1 MKNPI
6 EQLVIESVEHLKKN
20 NPNFSVFDLEA
31 EAIYLA
37 SFVYLKEDCL
47 NNFEMEYISDDI
59 LNKIQSRNYKISDEV
74 FNYMASIYPNDYGK
88 AEYAHGIQGYKMN
101 IQMSPDKEW
110 RKLHTTQFNS
120 VKPLGRTSYMKI
132 SGMPVAARDLYRDGY
147 GEMKVKLM
155 NLINVAFD
163 NSKEVAQSALI
174 TVFCEFAF
182 IPSYLLS
189 ENVKWEQ
196 IDDCSVKGTLSDG
209 GIEVS
214 GIFYFNDYGFFT
226 RFETSDRYFTTGKN
240 TYEKVKF
247 SVVVESYKTQD
258 NLKIGE
264 KVKVMWNL
272 PEGDYEYFK
281 GIVDKIEF
289 NVFK

>member
-1 MKNPI
+1 MKRIVSLLLIVLIFTSCTGMKRVFTKDKSEFI
-6 EQLVIESVEHLKKN
+6 ER
-20 NPNFSVFDLEA
+20 
-31 EAIYLA
+31 
-37 SFVYLKEDCL
+37 
-47 NNFEMEYISDDI
+47 
-59 LNKIQSRNYKISDEV
+59 NKVHKLEV
-74 FNYMASIYPNDYGK
+74 FTEESIKDLPEPFKKYIRVCGFINMPVPVNANVFWEESWLK
-88 AEYAHGIQGYKMN
+88 
-101 IQMSPDKEW
+101 MSPNKDW
-110 RKLHTTQFNS
+110 VKLDTKQFNS
-120 VKPLGRTSYMKI
+120 IKPTGRAAYMKI
-132 SGMPVAARDLYRDGY
+132 LGMPVAAKDLYRDGY
-147 GEMKVKLM
+147 GEMNVKLF
-155 NLINVAFD
+155 NLIKVAFD

-196 IDDCSVKGTLSDG
+196 IDDYSVKGTLTDK

-214 GIFYFNDYGFFT
+214 GIFYFNEEGLFT

-272 PEGDYEYFK
+272 PEGDYEYYK

-289 NVFK
+289 NVFD